1 MFTVCLA
8 RGDVSTVRSLVEL
21 GEPYRDNHCKLLE
34 AEIDGVT
41 DKLDKATREKRELS
55 TVMEQLTP
63 ELERLKVRMRVDTI
77 HISTSEE
84 HTAHGVCRAIGV
96 AAQ

>member
-1 MFTVCLA
+1 M
-8 RGDVSTVRSLVEL
+8 RSLVEL

-41 DKLDKATREKRELS
+41 DELDKATREKREMS

-63 ELERLKVRMRVDTI
+63 ELERLKVRMRVDTT
-77 HISTSEE
+77 HTSISEGQ
-84 HTAHGVCRAIGV
+84 TAHGVCRAIGV
-96 AAQ
+96 SAQ